1 MALLSRLRS
10 LLSGHAGD
18 DSPDQPVAAAAT
30 SDEES
35 SHAPAMPAVP
45 TLDEAELA
53 RVAEL
58 RAALDADPNDA
69 AAFAELAELV
79 RRAAAGADPADPL
92 TADSD
97 HHVDPDRSADLAIW
111 SLAEEL
117 AGRPKA
123 WFPLVELARL
133 SLPGD
138 LEGAVRRLSGACER
152 ETDGTALIESV
163 RILREAGRPADA
175 LNLGVG
181 HWVPARHG
189 AEAGRQVI
197 LAALEAGRAADA
209 KRLLADL
216 DEVSGEDLMVDA
228 AVDELRPAV
237 DAALDAGPH

>member
-1 MALLSRLRS
+1 MIISGQPGDTPAADPADTPAATALPTEPGLSDADLARATALRS
-10 LLSGHAGD
+10 SLE
-18 DSPDQPVAAAAT
+18 QN
-30 SDEES
+30 
-35 SHAPAMPAVP
+35 
-45 TLDEAELA
+45 
-53 RVAEL
+53 
-58 RAALDADPNDA
+58 PNDA

-79 RRAAAGADPADPL
+79 RRNAAASDPADPL

-97 HHVDPDRSADLAIW
+97 HHADPERAADLAIW

-138 LEGAVRRLSGACER
+138 IEGAVRRLGSACER
-152 ETDGTALIESV
+152 ETGGQALIEGL
-163 RILREAGRPADA
+163 RILREAGRPTEA
-175 LNLGVG
+175 LGLGVG

-197 LAALEAGRAADA
+197 LAALEAGRPLDA
-209 KRLLADL
+209 KRLLGDL
-216 DEVSGEDLMVDA
+216 DEVSEGDLMVGA

-237 DAALDAGPH
+237 DAALDAQHHQA